1 MSTTREPR
9 TGGYRLRRN
18 ATPSSTAGG
27 KAPPVVT
34 IVTAL
39 WNGAATLEACL
50 KCARE
55 QTYAHVEH
63 VIVDGGST
71 DGSVE
76 ILERYNDQ
84 IAYWVSE
91 PDKGIY
97 NALNKGI
104 RLASGRHYMVLGC
117 DDLLL
122 PNAAEILIREALDDG
137 VVYGQVRHNDA
148 TEHAPLIR
156 NHSAGTL
163 IGIAAHERFG
173 FYDESF
179 RIAADTKFLMT
190 ARRAGRVREIG
201 DVVGVFYSGG
211 ASGNYA
217 RNIREHARAMRES
230 GAWGPM
236 RSLSWLA
243 PRLVRASLMRG

>member
-1 MSTTREPR
+1 MSITRDSR
-9 TGGYRLRRN
+9 SGGYRHRRAASLSAN
-18 ATPSSTAGG
+18 ATTA
-27 KAPPVVT
+27 PIVT
-34 IVTAL
+34 VVTAL

-50 KCARE
+50 KSVRE
-55 QTYAHVEH
+55 QTYPHVEH

-76 ILERYNDQ
+76 ILVRHDDQ
-84 IAYWVSE
+84 IACWISE

-104 RLASGRHYMVLGC
+104 RLASGRHYIVLGC

-122 PNAAEILIREALDDG
+122 PNAAEALIGQALDEG
-137 VVYGQVRHNDA
+137 VVYGRVRHNDA
-148 TEHAPLIR
+148 GDGAPLIR

-163 IGIAAHERFG
+163 IGIAAHQRFG
-173 FYDESF
+173 YYDESF

-190 ARRAGRVREIG
+190 ARRAGQVREVD
-201 DVVGVFYSGG
+201 DVVGVFFSGG

-217 RNIREHARAMRES
+217 RNIREHARAMCES
-230 GAWGPM
+230 GAWGPL
-236 RSLSWLA
+236 RSGFWLA
-243 PRLVRASLMRG
+243 PRLLRTAFMRG